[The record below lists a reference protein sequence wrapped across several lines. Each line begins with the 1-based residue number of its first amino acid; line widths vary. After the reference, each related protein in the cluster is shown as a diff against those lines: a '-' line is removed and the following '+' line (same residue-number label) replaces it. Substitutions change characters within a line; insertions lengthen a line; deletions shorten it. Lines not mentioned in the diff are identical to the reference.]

1 MQAFINDKGTK
12 DVKVFS
18 PNLVSETAEIITYLK
33 ENPAIISLAN
43 TPKKTKQ
50 RIVDVVC
57 GAGFALDMAVCKLDK
72 ETLIIVKK

>member
-43 TPKKTKQ
+43 TPKKVKQ
-50 RIVDVVC
+50 RIVDVIC